1 MAFYWTQQ
9 GVVNFPIVT
18 WVVNFLNNAYYWTQ
32 PTNSIFLLH
41 QISQQYF
48 QPWLISQTSPYEHG
62 LGVSMR
68 ARITCGQSRPTSK
81 QQWHERC

>member
-32 PTNSIFLLH
+32 PSCYGLTAGCEHARSHHMWPCALSDFQVVIRVRASLDSKKFAENSSH
-41 QISQQYF
+41 
-48 QPWLISQTSPYEHG
+48 
-62 LGVSMR
+62 
-68 ARITCGQSRPTSK
+68 
-81 QQWHERC
+81 